1 MNDPTPTPAQ
11 AGDREVQ
18 RVAVYGILI
27 SLLLVAIKGSLA
39 IFSKSLVLTATAVD
53 SAVDVVGAIVL
64 WAGLRLSA
72 RKSSR
77 FPFGLYKIE
86 NVLQVI
92 VAILI
97 FVGAY
102 EIAAQA
108 LAPQEEAPV
117 ITWWVIT
124 GVVVSIA
131 ITLAYSLYATSR
143 GRRTS
148 SPALVAD
155 GKHRLVDVMSGTLAL
170 VAVASTF
177 IGFDIDRWAAF
188 PILAIVVY
196 SGWGLL
202 TDGMKVL
209 LDASVDSR
217 TLRLIEETLEADPL
231 VVKVRDLTAR
241 SAGRYVF
248 VEAIVA
254 VRTDDLEK
262 AHAAADRLEAS
273 VRDEL
278 PGVDHMT
285 LHLEP
290 QRTDVLT
297 VCLPLAA
304 DPERLSDEFGSASRF
319 AFVKLKTA
327 DGTIVDKAVRDNP
340 HQHDDRQKGI
350 VTAEWLVG
358 FAVDVL
364 LVTHEVKKGPA
375 YVFRDAAVEVR
386 HTDQTGVDDALGELA
401 AAVGPR
407 DDDQKSPQH
416 G

>member
-18 RVAVYGILI
+18 RVAVYGILV

-117 ITWWVIT
+117 ITWWVIA

-217 TLRLIEETLEADPL
+217 TLRLIEDTLEADPL
-231 VVKVRDLTAR
+231 VVRVRDLTAR

-248 VEAIVA
+248 VEAIVM

-262 AHAAADRLEAS
+262 AHAAADRLEAG

-290 QRTDVLT
+290 QRHDVLS

-319 AFVKLKTA
+319 AFVKVKPV

-364 LVTHEVKKGPA
+364 MVTHEVNKGPA
-375 YVFRDAAVEVR
+375 YVFRDAGVEVR
-386 HTDQTGVDDALGELA
+386 HTDQSGVDDALGELA
-401 AAVGPR
+401 AAVAPH
-407 DDDQKSPQH
+407 DTDQAPPQH

>member
-39 IFSKSLVLTATAVD
+39 IFSRSLVLTATAVD

-97 FVGAY
+97 FVGAW
-102 EIAAQA
+102 EIGAQA

-117 ITWWVIT
+117 ITWWVIA

-231 VVKVRDLTAR
+231 VVRVRELTAR

-248 VEAIVA
+248 VEAIVT
-254 VRTDDLEK
+254 VRTGDLEK
-262 AHAAADRLEAS
+262 AHAAADRLEAG

-290 QRTDVLT
+290 QRTDVLS

-304 DPERLSDEFGSASRF
+304 DPDRLSDEFGSAPRF
-319 AFVKLKTA
+319 AFVKLRTA
-327 DGTIVDKAVRDNP
+327 DGTIMDKAVRDNP

-375 YVFRDAAVEVR
+375 YVFRDAGVEVR

-401 AAVGPR
+401 AAVAPYN
-407 DDDQKSPQH
+407 DEQAPPQH